1 MVHDDEGA
9 GGRTSRLSN
18 SKKLPQET
26 RLSVP
31 SHGHK
36 ALVIYKP
43 HLIESHSNV
52 SSFRMQ
58 FDLKLRRDI
67 YDYYRFLC

>member
-1 MVHDDEGA
+1 MVDDDEG
-9 GGRTSRLSN
+9 GGQVDFLIPKSCHKKRVFQSLRTV
-18 SKKLPQET
+18 T
-26 RLSVP
+26 R
-31 SHGHK
+31 

-58 FDLKLRRDI
+58 FDLRLRRDI
-67 YDYYRFLC
+67 YAYYRFLC